1 MVGRL
6 LCISNGHGEDA
17 IALRILSELRSRH
30 PTVDLAALPLVGEG
44 TSFQK
49 QQIPLIAATKTLPSG
64 GFIYMDSRQLA
75 RDLKGGLV
83 QLTLRQ
89 LKALKQWAR
98 EEGTVLA
105 VGDVIPAAFAWWSG
119 LPYAVIGTAKSAY
132 YLRDE
137 QGPLADL
144 PWYAGWAGSMYLPWE
159 RWLMSRDRCRAAIV
173 RDELTR
179 VELQQLGVPQVFA
192 GNPMM
197 DGLAATPQLVALQP
211 ENPESLTVALLPG
224 SRSPEAYDNW
234 QIIVTAMDSVLR
246 QFAPRAIQFLGAI
259 APALDLTPLRS
270 ALAAAHWQPDPQHP
284 ETQFT
289 QANGRVI
296 LTQTAYADCLQAA
309 DAAIAM
315 AGTATEQ
322 FVGLGKPAFITP
334 GAGPQFNPTFAQL
347 QTRLLGPSVILVPC
361 AADIGSALADVLADR
376 DRLDTI
382 RHNGQRRMG
391 PPGAAAAIA
400 QRLAEQLLQL
410 PEPSTEATVAP
421 TGPESAEV

>member
-1 MVGRL
+1 MTTRL

-30 PTVDLAALPLVGEG
+30 PAIEIAALPLVGAG
-44 TSFQK
+44 TSFAK
-49 QQIPLIAATKTLPSG
+49 HQIPLIAATKSLPSG

-98 EEGTVLA
+98 EGGTVLA
-105 VGDVIPAAFAWWSG
+105 VGDVIPAVFAWWSG

-137 QGPLADL
+137 QGPLPDL

-159 RWLMSRDRCRAAIV
+159 RWLMSHDRCRAAIV

-197 DGLAATPQLVALQP
+197 DGLAPTERLGSLQP
-211 ENPESLTVALLPG
+211 AAAETLTVVVLPG
-224 SRSPEAYDNW
+224 SRSPEAYANW
-234 QIIVTAMDSVLR
+234 QLIVTAMNHVLS
-246 QFAPRAIQFLGAI
+246 QFVPRAVQFLGAI
-259 APALDLTPLRS
+259 APALDLTELRS
-270 ALAAAHWQPDPQHP
+270 VLVAAGWQVDPLHP
-284 ETQFT
+284 QTQFT
-289 QANGRVI
+289 KAQGRVV

-309 DAAIAM
+309 DVAIAM

-334 GAGPQFNPTFAQL
+334 GPGPQFNPTFAQL
-347 QTRLLGPSVILVPC
+347 QTRLLGPSVILVPN
-361 AADIGSALADVLADR
+361 AEDIGGKMAQVLADG
-376 DRLDTI
+376 DRLDAI
-382 RHNGQRRMG
+382 RQNGQRRMG

-400 QRLAEQLLQL
+400 QILAAQLLEI
-410 PEPSTEATVAP
+410 PEQSAEAATIP
-421 TGPESAEV
+421 TRPESA